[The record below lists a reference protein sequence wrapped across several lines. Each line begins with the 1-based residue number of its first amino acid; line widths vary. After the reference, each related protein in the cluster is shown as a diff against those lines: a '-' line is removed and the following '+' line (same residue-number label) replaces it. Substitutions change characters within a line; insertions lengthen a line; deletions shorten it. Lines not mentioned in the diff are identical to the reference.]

1 MVILWR
7 CVRGEEI
14 KIEVVVG
21 LIIYEVRVEDFIRE
35 GFLVKLKFEI
45 IIYELKM
52 FFFSECYKEF
62 YEDMIMNND
71 ERNRVIVKK
80 VIEFVRKGYRV
91 FIDVRRIEYGK
102 ILKEMLEKEGI
113 KVEFF
118 SL

>member
-1 MVILWR
+1 M
-7 CVRGEEI
+7 
-14 KIEVVVG
+14 VVG